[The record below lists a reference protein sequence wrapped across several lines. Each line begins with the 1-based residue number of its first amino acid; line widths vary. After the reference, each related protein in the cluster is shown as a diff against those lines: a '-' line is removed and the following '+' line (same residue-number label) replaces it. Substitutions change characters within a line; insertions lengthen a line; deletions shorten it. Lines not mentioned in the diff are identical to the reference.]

1 MTLPKSTAPAVAG
14 EHKICQ
20 STRDRRHA
28 TDDTRPDHTGT
39 RNERTRRTR
48 LTSQGLP
55 QGPAQPQGPRSSTH
69 SRSSIYS
76 WVQHTA
82 GVGPDQRGAHG
93 PDQGGPRSRR
103 TPERGG
109 APNRGGTQLPL
120 RPRASAWKVENK
132 GGAEHGGRQNDG
144 GGPRTSASVD
154 ADEARCQRGPLSHPT
169 SLVLSMAIVSRQ
181 WTCV

>member
-14 EHKICQ
+14 EHKICR

-109 APNRGGTQLPL
+109 APNKSRRHP
-120 RPRASAWKVENK
+120 ASAEATSISVESR
-132 GGAEHGGRQNDG
+132 EQG
-144 GGPRTSASVD
+144 GGQNMAG
-154 ADEARCQRGPLSHPT
+154 ARMMVATRRVTTRGTAHPNT
-169 SLVLSMAIVSRQ
+169 MP
-181 WTCV
+181 